1 MCWKLTINQVETE
14 LDIHTVPQKIASQ
27 TIMKVRTL
35 SQEVLEDTST
45 TTTNNKKSP
54 QKSQRKRKW
63 DNQHTIWTSPSLK
76 TWQLAE
82 RTASPA

>member
-35 SQEVLEDTST
+35 SQEVPGRYFHHHHQQQ
-45 TTTNNKKSP
+45 KKP
-54 QKSQRKRKW
+54 TKIPKKE
-63 DNQHTIWTSPSLK
+63 K
-76 TWQLAE
+76 MG
-82 RTASPA
+82 